1 MATPAQFRLH
11 RNSYEG
17 AWALANKTVVLYQH
31 IKIKGKWKYCKVASS
46 DRLRRLSEGEY
57 YISWYEGT
65 RKRME
70 PLGPDADVAIVAFDK
85 KVAELRFIATGS
97 AVKQEEEERGTRTRV
112 TDAVKGFLADCRDR
126 QGKSGYG
133 LAKGTVK
140 AYRYRLEYLTEFKPE
155 AFLDEVDIDFIKRF
169 RRFLLDHPD
178 DLGDRSCY
186 NAMQTVSTFLN
197 KHDITAAKKVLKE
210 MSYPPKPVIPYTNED
225 LTTFFG
231 ACTEEEAR
239 IFRFFLHSMG
249 REREVAFC
257 EVRDLLFDRNVLHIS
272 PKPDKGFR
280 LKGKRS
286 GQATKGRKV
295 PMPTAFMASVK
306 KQCEGRS
313 PRDLVFP
320 NGQGGVQG
328 HFLRL
333 CKKIAK
339 RAGLANWQE
348 WELHRWRKTGATR
361 HHESG
366 VSVRK
371 IQSWLGHESLD
382 VTLDYLGIEDA
393 ADETSQE
400 QVNNGALAA
409 FV

>member
-197 KHDITAAKKVLKE
+197 KHDITA
-210 MSYPPKPVIPYTNED
+210 
-225 LTTFFG
+225 
-231 ACTEEEAR
+231 
-239 IFRFFLHSMG
+239 
-249 REREVAFC
+249 
-257 EVRDLLFDRNVLHIS
+257 
-272 PKPDKGFR
+272 
-280 LKGKRS
+280 
-286 GQATKGRKV
+286 
-295 PMPTAFMASVK
+295 
-306 KQCEGRS
+306 
-313 PRDLVFP
+313 
-320 NGQGGVQG
+320 
-328 HFLRL
+328 
-333 CKKIAK
+333 
-339 RAGLANWQE
+339 
-348 WELHRWRKTGATR
+348 
-361 HHESG
+361 
-366 VSVRK
+366 
-371 IQSWLGHESLD
+371 
-382 VTLDYLGIEDA
+382 
-393 ADETSQE
+393 
-400 QVNNGALAA
+400 
-409 FV
+409 